1 MRRREFIT
9 LLGAAA
15 AGWSLAA
22 GAQQQRMPMIGVLSS
37 FTHTQSRPQIAEF
50 RRGLFDNGFAEGQ
63 NVAIESLF
71 ADGRYDRL
79 PALAAELTHR
89 SVDLIFAAG
98 PPAALAA
105 KAVTTTIPVVF
116 VVGFDPVTAGLV
128 ASLSRPGGN
137 VTGMT
142 LMNNQ
147 LGQKR
152 LEVLLDLV
160 PRATEI
166 AMLVNPVSPDTVQEI
181 EAVQAVTLRRGV
193 QLQILNASTLTEIDA
208 AINSL
213 LEKRPHALY
222 VAGDPFYLSRP
233 DEVVAR
239 VARLGLPA
247 IYPFREFPLSGGLI
261 ISYGNNRA
269 MAYRQAGAY
278 ASRILKGTK
287 TADLPVMQPTTF
299 ELVINLK
306 TAKALGLDIPERLLA
321 LADEVIE

>member
-1 MRRREFIT
+1 
-9 LLGAAA
+9 
-15 AGWSLAA
+15 
-22 GAQQQRMPMIGVLSS
+22 MIGVLSS
-37 FTHTQSRPQIAEF
+37 FTRTQSRPQIAEF
-50 RRGLFDNGFAEGQ
+50 RRGLYDNGLAEGK
-63 NVAIESLF
+63 NVVIESLF
-71 ADGRYDRL
+71 ADGQYDRL
-79 PALAAELTHR
+79 PALVAELTHR
-89 SVDLIFAAG
+89 PVDLIFAAG

-105 KAVTTTIPVVF
+105 KASTTTIPVVF

-261 ISYGNNRA
+261 SYGNNRA

-306 TAKALGLDIPERLLA
+306 TAKALGLDIPDRLLA

>member
-1 MRRREFIT
+1 MRRRDFIT
-9 LLGAAA
+9 LVGGATAV
-15 AGWSLAA
+15 WSLAA
-22 GAQQQRMPMIGVLSS
+22 GAQQRRMPMIGVLST
-37 FTHTQSRPQIAEF
+37 FTQTQSRPQIAEF
-50 RRGLFDNGFAEGQ
+50 RRGLYDNGLAEGQ
-63 NVAIESLF
+63 NVAIDYLF

-79 PALAAELTHR
+79 PALSAELTQR
-89 SVDLIFAAG
+89 PVDLIFAAG

-105 KAVTTTIPVVF
+105 KAATTTIPIVF
-116 VVGFDPVTAGLV
+116 VVGFDPVVAGLV
-128 ASLSRPGGN
+128 ASLDQPGGN

-160 PRATEI
+160 PSATEI
-166 AMLVNPVSPDTVQEI
+166 AMLVNPVSPDTAQEI
-181 EAVQAVTLRRGV
+181 EAVQAVTPRRGV
-193 QLQILNASTLTEIDA
+193 QLRIFNASKLTEIDA

-213 LEKRPHALY
+213 FEKRPHALY

-239 VARLGLPA
+239 VARLALPA
-247 IYPFREFPLSGGLI
+247 IYPFREFPVSGGLV
-261 ISYGNNRA
+261 SYGNNRA
-269 MAYRQAGAY
+269 VAYRQAGAY

-287 TADLPVMQPTTF
+287 PSDLPVMQPTTF

-306 TAKALGLDIPERLLA
+306 TARALGLDVPDRLLA

>member
-15 AGWSLAA
+15 AAWSLAA
-22 GAQQQRMPMIGVLSS
+22 GAQQQRMAVIGVLSS

-116 VVGFDPVTAGLV
+116 VVGFDPVMAGLV

-181 EAVQAVTLRRGV
+181 EAVQAVTLRRGA

-261 ISYGNNRA
+261 SYGNNRA